1 MGRPMKLLNSKISR
15 RLVVA
20 GTAASAVQARAATKA
35 QPRAVALVGDRA
47 HNSDYIRI
55 SLDRVFHALNIPI
68 DYTIDIAGFSAAS
81 LKPYQLLLIFRDGDN
96 SVNGYSGADFY
107 ASYERNLENAG
118 DFPGGKPVPWMSEE
132 QGLAVKN
139 FVADGG
145 GFYALHDASHISLSC
160 RNYRDVMGGAF
171 VGHPPLRP
179 FEVHATANAHP
190 ITAGMETFVVSDEQH
205 FVDYDKDPRY
215 IILESENRDGLTFQ
229 NRGTKAP
236 SGWAYDYGKG
246 RVVFTAVG
254 HTNHAMWNPQYLE
267 LQKRSVRW
275 LLRDL

>member
-1 MGRPMKLLNSKISR
+1 MVTPKLSR

-20 GTAASAVQARAATKA
+20 GAAASAMPVCAATCA
-35 QPRAVALVGDRA
+35 PPRAIALIGDRA

-55 SLDRVFHALNIPI
+55 SLDKVFHALDIPI
-68 DYTIDIAGFSAAS
+68 VYTIDFAGLSAAS
-81 LKPYQLLLIFRDGDN
+81 LQPYQLLLIFRDGVH
-96 SVNGYSGADFY
+96 SVDGYSGADFY
-107 ASYERNLENAG
+107 AGYERNLENAG
-118 DFPGGKPVPWMSEE
+118 DFPDSKPVPWMSEE
-132 QGLAVKN
+132 QGLAIKN
-139 FVADGG
+139 FVTDGG
-145 GFYALHDASHISLSC
+145 GFYALHDASHPSLFC
-160 RNYRDVMGGAF
+160 KNYRDVMGGAF

-179 FEVHATANAHP
+179 FEVHATPNAHP
-190 ITAGMETFVVSDEQH
+190 ITAGMQPFIVNDEQH
-205 FVDYDKDPRY
+205 FVDYDKDPST

-267 LQKRSVRW
+267 LQKRAVRW